1 MDLMRTALLLVLPLA
16 LFLGTSLAGA
26 QSTIKSYAI
35 VRDDA
40 TLIVRNQVIRLFGI
54 FIPENGRV
62 CEPRIRPVQCGTRA
76 ARALRLKI
84 QGFIECLPQAR
95 YRDRSLSAVCYADGN
110 SMLDPPVDLGA
121 WLIKQGLA
129 AAGPGA
135 PFEYEV
141 YEKIARNNDRG
152 FWGFQVDRMR

>member
-1 MDLMRTALLLVLPLA
+1 MRLVFWRALLPVLLLA
-16 LFLGTSLAGA
+16 ASPAGA
-26 QSTIKSYAI
+26 QAPIKSYAI

-40 TLIVRNQVIRLFGI
+40 TLIMRNQVIRLFGI
-54 FIPENGRV
+54 FIPESGRV

-84 QGFIECLPQAR
+84 QGFIECRPQAR
-95 YRDRSLSAVCYADGN
+95 HRDGSLSAVCYADGN

-129 AAGPGA
+129 AVGPGA
-135 PFEYEV
+135 PFEYGV

-152 FWGFQVDRMR
+152 FWGFQVDEIR